1 MVAKED
7 TLSESEGR
15 EDTRVG
21 PGPAFS
27 GKLRL
32 AVYWEFTVNMVES
45 WDWINQLT
53 GTQPCSFSRKLSLKL

>member
-7 TLSESEGR
+7 TLYRGGRR
-15 EDTRVG
+15 EDTRAG

-32 AVYWEFTVNMVES
+32 TAYWEITVNSVES
-45 WDWINQLT
+45 LDWEPTPFLQQET
-53 GTQPCSFSRKLSLKL
+53 VT